1 MSDVQKIT
9 ADLSK
14 IPCAFG
20 TREHAERVETGV
32 LEINDD
38 WPGIFIRGDNA
49 LAYAMYVSQAIAV
62 LEKMEDKEQM
72 DVFALYGLKGLASL
86 LSSCRV

>member
-9 ADLSK
+9 ADLSQ

-20 TREHAERVETGV
+20 TRKHAERVETGV
-32 LEINDD
+32 LEINGD

-49 LAYAMYVSQAIAV
+49 LAYAMYVNQAINA
-62 LEKMEDKEQM
+62 LEQMENKEQM